1 MTRKLRVR
9 TPLGIRRPVP
19 ARRGVADDQPVE
31 YSRESRILRVLHVV
45 TIVAGIIAFAAVVV
59 GLAVIP

>member
-9 TPLGIRRPVP
+9 TPLSVRRPVP
-19 ARRGVADDQPVE
+19 ARRVVVDDQPAE
-31 YSRESRILRVLHVV
+31 YSREGRVLSVLHVA
-45 TIVAGIIAFAAVVV
+45 TIVTGVVAFAAVVV

>member
-9 TPLGIRRPVP
+9 TPLSVRRPVP
-19 ARRGVADDQPVE
+19 ARRVVVNDQPAE
-31 YSRESRILRVLHVV
+31 YSREGRVLTVLHVA
-45 TIVAGIIAFAAVVV
+45 TIVTGVVAFAAVVV

>member
-9 TPLGIRRPVP
+9 TPLSIRRPVH
-19 ARRGVADDQPVE
+19 ARRIVVDDQPAE
-31 YSRESRILRVLHVV
+31 YSPEARVLLVLHVAAV
-45 TIVAGIIAFAAVVV
+45 VSGLVALAAVVV